1 MTVDSAACN
10 SEDVQLYSDFAPR
23 RTRQLLFDLLSL
35 AFVVGWVWLGSAIYA
50 LIDDL
55 AQFGAQMEK
64 AGAGF
69 RETMTEVGDNLGG
82 VPLIGS
88 SIRTPF
94 TRASD
99 AGGALE
105 TAGASQQELTHQ
117 LALTVGIGVALLPIL
132 MIAAVW
138 LATRGRFIQRAGRA
152 KAMVRAGV
160 GIDLLALRALSHQKI
175 GTIAK
180 IDPDAAGAWRR
191 GDEAVVRRLARLEL
205 EAAGIR
211 LPS

>member
-1 MTVDSAACN
+1 MK
-10 SEDVQLYSDFAPR
+10 LYSDFAPR
-23 RTRQLLFDLLSL
+23 RTRQILFDLCSL
-35 AFVVGWVWLGSAIYA
+35 AFVVGWVWLGSTIYA

-55 AQFGAQMEK
+55 AQFGAQMEE

-69 RETMTEVGDNLGG
+69 RKTMTEVGDNLGG

-88 SIRTPF
+88 GIRAPF
-94 TRASD
+94 TGASD
-99 AGGALE
+99 AGSALE
-105 TAGASQQELTHQ
+105 TAGVSQQELTHQ

-138 LATRGRFIQRAGRA
+138 LATRGRFIRRAGRT
-152 KAMVRAGV
+152 KALVRAGV

-175 GTIAK
+175 ATIASL
-180 IDPDAAGAWRR
+180 DPDTVGAWRR
-191 GDEAVVRRLARLEL
+191 GDEAVMRSLARLEL
-205 EAAGIR
+205 ESAGIR